1 MEEHYYLGEALTGK
15 SNPTGK
21 RKVGITMLEF
31 WQNGKKIEVNAI
43 YGKGKVGQMVIFGQR
58 VDWGVNPDPTE
69 SPLSQ
74 YPCPSIFTIVEKQEG
89 KDGYYILS
97 DANGNRI
104 KLQDKFYGAS
114 ESYLYD
120 AQEWLTWNAMHE
132 TEKLSRK
139 QRKIE
144 QLEGHVELLKNILIK
159 QGTHIV
165 TEAQAKD
172 LGL

>member
-1 MEEHYYLGEALTGK
+1 
-15 SNPTGK
+15 
-21 RKVGITMLEF
+21 MLEF

-43 YGKGKVGQMVIFGQR
+43 YDKGKAEQTVIFGQR

-69 SPLSQ
+69 YPLAQ

-89 KDGYYILS
+89 KDGYYVLS

-104 KLQDKFYGAS
+104 KVQDKFYSAS

-120 AQEWLTWNAMHE
+120 AQEWLTWKAMHE

-144 QLEGHVELLKNILIK
+144 QLEGHVELMKDILIK
-159 QGTHIV
+159 QGIHIV